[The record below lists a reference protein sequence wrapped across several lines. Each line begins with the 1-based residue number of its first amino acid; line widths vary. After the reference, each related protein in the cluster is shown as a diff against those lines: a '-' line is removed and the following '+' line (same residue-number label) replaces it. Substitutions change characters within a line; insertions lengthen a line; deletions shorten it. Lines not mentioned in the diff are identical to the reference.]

1 MWKPAAI
8 PTSSGCNRRFAGSE
22 ATGKARAPLVF
33 WLTAVNHLLQTGQS
47 ISRTHVLESRSLFS
61 MRWLMIGLLVSLG
74 ALLFAAAGVARHIWL
89 RRSKRARKPV
99 ASVSQPN
106 DPNLDP
112 ADETDQ

>member
-1 MWKPAAI
+1 
-8 PTSSGCNRRFAGSE
+8 
-22 ATGKARAPLVF
+22 
-33 WLTAVNHLLQTGQS
+33 
-47 ISRTHVLESRSLFS
+47 LESRSLFS

-89 RRSKRARKPV
+89 RRPKRARKPV